1 MTNTKTLMLAA
12 VAALSLGA
20 GAAMAQESPSG
31 FTPGSAELLLPSER
45 NPAAFPGYAVSP
57 SYSRQAATR
66 TGDAVHSGGA
76 DVAETMPGLMGG
88 GG

>member
-20 GAAMAQESPSG
+20 GAAMAQDSASG
-31 FTPGSAELLLPSER
+31 FPPGSPELLQPSQR
-45 NPAAFPGYAVSP
+45 SPAVWPGYATGNQVHAN
-57 SYSRQAATR
+57 RAATSN
-66 TGDAVHSGGA
+66 DAVQSGGA
-76 DVAETMPGLMGG
+76 DAQDAVPSLAGG